1 MYILISNIGR
11 NLNFQFCCN
20 IFINRNIC
28 ALQWVSFITKL
39 LLLAFQKQS
48 RTSSNNTNKNTK
60 YTRHSSNDSCNWVSN
75 ASHLIDCCSI
85 TWFFYIMT
93 YCTNICNLNN
103 VKKQK
108 HYCTTTRYNLINIA
122 NIQLQ
127 ILYTKTKCNSINII
141 RIAILSTKQW
151 HSLFLH
157 QLSYWLFVH
166 SKKKEHDV

>member
-1 MYILISNIGR
+1 MNYIIWVLSNVMINRHNRITCLWLQKSILKLPVHILISNIGR

-60 YTRHSSNDSCNWVSN
+60 YTKHSSNDYCNWVSN

-85 TWFFYIMT
+85 TWFFYIVT
-93 YCTNICNLNN
+93 YCTDICNLNN
-103 VKKQK
+103 VKKK
-108 HYCTTTRYNLINIA
+108 
-122 NIQLQ
+122 
-127 ILYTKTKCNSINII
+127 II
-141 RIAILSTKQW
+141 VPQQDIT
-151 HSLFLH
+151 
-157 QLSYWLFVH
+157 
-166 SKKKEHDV
+166 